1 MKWLN
6 ALLLSCF
13 LLVFSFQAGAAAEL
27 HGNVDQQ
34 QWCQSAAVW
43 PHAQSDLPP
52 DPALIFGHLDNGFRY
67 VLMKNQEPKGRVAI
81 YLDVQAGSLVET
93 DEQRGIAHFL
103 EHMVF
108 NGSSHFPPGALIEYF
123 QSIGMSFGGDTNAHT
138 GFDET
143 VYHLLLPGSSQAE
156 LDKGLLVMADY
167 ARGALLL
174 DTEIDRER
182 GVILSEKRARDSVE
196 YRTHE
201 AGLAFTMRGSRVPS
215 RMPIGVLETLQ
226 KADHTLMK
234 SYYDAWY
241 RPEKMIL
248 VLVGDI
254 EQALV
259 EPLIKDRFTSMRGE
273 GATPV
278 CPHWGEVSHAGTDF
292 FYHHEPEMGFTE
304 VSIET
309 IWNETEKPDTLA
321 SQTLEIQKEA
331 AGRILKHRLTRLLE
345 TKDIPFTESEAH
357 SGIFLGRIGYGTISA
372 RTDPGKWQRALAVI
386 EQELRQALEFGF
398 TGPEIKRVQKEMLA
412 GLDAAVLTSVTRDS
426 QKLAAQIV
434 RNLNGNKVVMSPQQ
448 EKAVFA
454 PVIEKMK
461 AEELHAAL
469 QGVWNH
475 KARLIQVVGNTSL
488 SGNDPRLQIEDAY
501 KQAVA
506 QKVDRPVVGAE
517 LVFPYLQLAAE
528 PSPAQEQP
536 LSEVEGERIR
546 FANGVVVNFKETR
559 FKENEV
565 QVVAHFGYGKQ
576 TEPIP
581 GLALLAE
588 RVVNESGTGK
598 LSKSDLE
605 RVLAGSTIKLDF
617 KVGESSFIWKGS
629 AVGKD
634 LELLLQLLQARLVD
648 PAVREDAYTLAMQG
662 FKQMYEQMNSDVNG
676 VMQLSGESFL
686 AGGNTA
692 FGLPIWSEFAMLKP
706 DQIRTWMDSA
716 LLSGGLE
723 VSLVGD
729 FDLNRVRELA
739 RMYLAPLPQREQGKA
754 AVEKISFPAGQ
765 TLRLTAPSSID
776 KAMLVV
782 AWPTADFWNIERTRG
797 LYLLTEVFADRLR
810 KVIREKLGATYS
822 PQVINQPSRTYPE
835 YGVLRTQLI
844 VDPVQ
849 IEAVRKEVA
858 LVAEDLWKSG
868 VTAEE
873 LVRAR
878 LPLLTSLKDMVRS
891 NGYWLN
897 SVLSLSSRHPQQL
910 QWPATILSGFES
922 ITGDQVS
929 ALAREYLDP
938 AKAAS
943 VMVVP
948 EK

>member
-13 LLVFSFQAGAAAEL
+13 LLVSSFQAGLAAEL
-27 HGNVDQQ
+27 HGDVDQQ
-34 QWCQSAAVW
+34 QWCHSSETW

-52 DPALIFGHLDNGFRY
+52 DPALIFGRLDNGFRY

-81 YLDVQAGSLVET
+81 YLSVQAGSLVET

-108 NGSSHFPPGALIEYF
+108 NGSTHFPPGALIDYF

-174 DTEIDRER
+174 DAEIDRER

-201 AGLAFTMRGSRVPS
+201 ASLAFTMRGSRIPS

-226 KADHTLMK
+226 KADHALMK

-273 GATPV
+273 VVMPV

-309 IWNETEKPDTLA
+309 IWNESEKPDTLA

-345 TKDIPFTESEAH
+345 KKDNPFTESAAH

-372 RTDPGKWQRALAVI
+372 RTDPGKWQSALAVI

-448 EKAVFA
+448 EKAIFA

-469 QGVWNH
+469 QGIWNH
-475 KARLIQVVGNTSL
+475 KARLIQVVGNTAL
-488 SGNDPRLQIEDAY
+488 SGNDPRLQIEEAY

-517 LVFPYLQLAAE
+517 LVFPYLQLAAD

-546 FANGVVVNFKETR
+546 FANGVVVNFKQTR

-648 PAVREDAYTLAMQG
+648 PAVREDAYILAMQG

-686 AGGNTA
+686 AGGHTA

-754 AVEKISFPAGQ
+754 AVEKIHFPAGQ

-822 PQVINQPSRTYPE
+822 PQVMNQPSRTYPE
-835 YGVLRTQLI
+835 YGVLRAQLI
-844 VDPVQ
+844 VDPAQ

-858 LVAEDLWKSG
+858 LVAADLWKTG

-878 LPLLTSLKDMVRS
+878 LPVLTSLKDMVRS